1 MNLLKGLFLLGEVT
15 TPTGDQAKT
24 FVDSIIG
31 SVTGQITLAQVA
43 TIIGAIIAA
52 GIVAIFAWK
61 FARKGY
67 AFVKNALSGRGG
79 KF

>member
-1 MNLLKGLFLLGEVT
+1 MNLLNKFVLLGE
-15 TPTGDQAKT
+15 TPVGSLNDAKT
-24 FVDSIIG
+24 FVDSIIAG
-31 SVTGQITLAQVA
+31 ITGQVTLAQVA
-43 TIIGAIIAA
+43 TIIAAIIGA

-67 AFVKNALSGRGG
+67 SFVKNALSGRGG